1 MTFKKV
7 GLMVSALLV
16 TVGLAGCGAAN
27 LPEGDV
33 KIVNQ
38 EVSGVIGLLLESA
51 DYGPNQSTVASML
64 LPTGSSYDIN
74 MTVEQYEN
82 GELVNTIDIPTYTT
96 ETMEKNSI
104 VHMILNIGQG
114 DVKSIFS
121 IAEVDKE
128 KTTNDKNPEYKAV
141 KTDAPAINFENRVAI
156 EQYGGALNQ
165 DVVLAAYTTGGSAA
179 INLETYQDEVAN
191 YNTVS
196 VVKAN
201 ITQKKNKSVAIF
213 SNAFSV
219 KAT

>member
-1 MTFKKV
+1 MTFKKI

-51 DYGPNQSTVASML
+51 DYGPSQSTVASML
-64 LPTGSSYDIN
+64 LPTGSAYDID

-201 ITQKKNKSVAIF
+201 ITQK
-213 SNAFSV
+213 
-219 KAT
+219 

>member
-74 MTVEQYEN
+74 MTVEQYEK

-201 ITQKKNKSVAIF
+201 ITQK
-213 SNAFSV
+213 
-219 KAT
+219 

>member
-7 GLMVSALLV
+7 DLMVSALLV

-201 ITQKKNKSVAIF
+201 ITQK
-213 SNAFSV
+213 
-219 KAT
+219 

>member
-64 LPTGSSYDIN
+64 LPTGSAYDID

-104 VHMILNIGQG
+104 VHMILNIGQD

-141 KTDAPAINFENRVAI
+141 KTDVPAINFENRVAI

-201 ITQKKNKSVAIF
+201 ITQK
-213 SNAFSV
+213 
-219 KAT
+219 

>member
-51 DYGPNQSTVASML
+51 DYGPNQSTVASLL

-201 ITQKKNKSVAIF
+201 ITQK
-213 SNAFSV
+213 
-219 KAT
+219 

>member
-1 MTFKKV
+1 MTFKKI

-141 KTDAPAINFENRVAI
+141 KTNAPAINFENRVAI

-201 ITQKKNKSVAIF
+201 ITQK
-213 SNAFSV
+213 
-219 KAT
+219 

>member
-7 GLMVSALLV
+7 SLMVSALLV

-201 ITQKKNKSVAIF
+201 ITQK
-213 SNAFSV
+213 
-219 KAT
+219 

>member
-33 KIVNQ
+33 KMVNQ

-201 ITQKKNKSVAIF
+201 ITQK
-213 SNAFSV
+213 
-219 KAT
+219 

>member
-16 TVGLAGCGAAN
+16 TVGFAGCGAAN

-201 ITQKKNKSVAIF
+201 ITQK
-213 SNAFSV
+213 
-219 KAT
+219 

>member
-156 EQYGGALNQ
+156 EQYGGVLNQ

-201 ITQKKNKSVAIF
+201 ITQK
-213 SNAFSV
+213 
-219 KAT
+219 

>member
-141 KTDAPAINFENRVAI
+141 KTDSPAINFENRVAI

-201 ITQKKNKSVAIF
+201 ITQK
-213 SNAFSV
+213 
-219 KAT
+219 

>member
-141 KTDAPAINFENRVAI
+141 KTDAPAINFENRVAV

-201 ITQKKNKSVAIF
+201 ITQK
-213 SNAFSV
+213 
-219 KAT
+219 

>member
-82 GELVNTIDIPTYTT
+82 GELINTIDIPTYTT

-201 ITQKKNKSVAIF
+201 ITQK
-213 SNAFSV
+213 
-219 KAT
+219 

>member
-128 KTTNDKNPEYKAV
+128 KTTNAKNPEYKAV

-201 ITQKKNKSVAIF
+201 ITQK
-213 SNAFSV
+213 
-219 KAT
+219 

>member
-104 VHMILNIGQG
+104 VHMILNIGQD

-141 KTDAPAINFENRVAI
+141 KTDVPAINFENRVAI

-179 INLETYQDEVAN
+179 INLETYQDEGAN

-201 ITQKKNKSVAIF
+201 ITQK
-213 SNAFSV
+213 
-219 KAT
+219 

>member
-82 GELVNTIDIPTYTT
+82 GELVNTIDIQTYTT

-201 ITQKKNKSVAIF
+201 ITQK
-213 SNAFSV
+213 
-219 KAT
+219 